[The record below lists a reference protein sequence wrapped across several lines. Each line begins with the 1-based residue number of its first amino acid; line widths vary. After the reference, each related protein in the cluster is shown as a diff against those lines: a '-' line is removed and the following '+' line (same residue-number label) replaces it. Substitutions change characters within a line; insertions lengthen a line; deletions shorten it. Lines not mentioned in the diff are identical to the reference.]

1 MLLSLR
7 SCLRSICEGSAN
19 VEFFLAY
26 AAHMQAL
33 QSSSEADTQAL
44 QSSEADPTLQSSE
57 ADATLQSSEAD
68 ATLQSSSEADT
79 QALQSS
85 KADATLLRWCLVDRR
100 IACYSLVASIYLRR
114 ARRAFEEGRREDCL
128 SGGVDVC

>member
-7 SCLRSICEGSAN
+7 SCLQSICEGSAN

-26 AAHMQAL
+26 AAQMQAL

-44 QSSEADPTLQSSE
+44 QSS
-57 ADATLQSSEAD
+57 
-68 ATLQSSSEADT
+68 SEADT

-85 KADATLLRWCLVDRR
+85 EADATLLRWCLVDRR

>member
-7 SCLRSICEGSAN
+7 SCLQSICEGSAN

-44 QSSEADPTLQSSE
+44 QSSSE
-57 ADATLQSSEAD
+57 ADTQA
-68 ATLQSSSEADT
+68 LQSSSEADT

-85 KADATLLRWCLVDRR
+85 EADATLLRWCLVDRR

>member
-44 QSSEADPTLQSSE
+44 QSSEAD
-57 ADATLQSSEAD
+57 
-68 ATLQSSSEADT
+68 
-79 QALQSS
+79 
-85 KADATLLRWCLVDRR
+85 ATLLRWCLVDRR